1 MSLVDALEKLKSF
14 ELDPDYIKE
23 SASLQKQ
30 NPSITK
36 LFGMTLSHSTNVYSN
51 TRYGYELGHLK
62 NQCYRSLSSNYLSL
76 YLLDQQDSMHETQR
90 GDNP

>member
-51 TRYGYELGHLK
+51 TRY
-62 NQCYRSLSSNYLSL
+62 R
-76 YLLDQQDSMHETQR
+76 
-90 GDNP
+90 